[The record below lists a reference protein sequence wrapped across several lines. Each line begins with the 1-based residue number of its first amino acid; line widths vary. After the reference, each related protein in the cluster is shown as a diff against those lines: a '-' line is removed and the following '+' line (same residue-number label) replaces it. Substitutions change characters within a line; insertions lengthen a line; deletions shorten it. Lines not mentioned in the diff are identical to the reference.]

1 MMLMKPSNFEK
12 VLRIKKKKKS
22 TKTKAGMIKK
32 KDKEN
37 AQKELAFTVPYA
49 SPPFLRASFK

>member
-12 VLRIKKKKKS
+12 VLRIKKKKS
-22 TKTKAGMIKK
+22 TKTKGVMIKR

-37 AQKELAFTVPYA
+37 AQKELASTVPYA
-49 SPPFLRASFK
+49 SLPFLRASFK